1 MDNKLETRLMEVRA
15 REQSDAGE
23 MIVEGYAVVFNS
35 ETKLYDGLYEQ
46 IDRGAFDGVDFS
58 DVRAFY
64 DHQTG
69 NLLGRTK
76 SDTLSLTI
84 DDTGLKFRLLLP
96 NTQLGRD
103 VYELVQRGDLS
114 QCSFGFYVED
124 ERWAEI
130 DGVYHRNVT
139 KISEL
144 VEISLVSIPAY
155 DDTSV
160 SVAQRS
166 VKALKERKR
175 KLELECELLSLA
187 LKS

>member
-1 MDNKLETRLMEVRA
+1 
-15 REQSDAGE
+15 
-23 MIVEGYAVVFNS
+23 
-35 ETKLYDGLYEQ
+35 
-46 IDRGAFDGVDFS
+46 VDFS

-139 KISEL
+139 K
-144 VEISLVSIPAY
+144 
-155 DDTSV
+155 
-160 SVAQRS
+160 RS
-166 VKALKERKR
+166 
-175 KLELECELLSLA
+175 
-187 LKS
+187 

>member
-1 MDNKLETRLMEVRA
+1 MEVRA
-15 REQSDAGE
+15 REQSDTGE

-96 NTQLGRD
+96 NT
-103 VYELVQRGDLS
+103 
-114 QCSFGFYVED
+114 
-124 ERWAEI
+124 
-130 DGVYHRNVT
+130 
-139 KISEL
+139 
-144 VEISLVSIPAY
+144 
-155 DDTSV
+155 
-160 SVAQRS
+160 
-166 VKALKERKR
+166 
-175 KLELECELLSLA
+175 
-187 LKS
+187 

>member
-1 MDNKLETRLMEVRA
+1 
-15 REQSDAGE
+15 
-23 MIVEGYAVVFNS
+23 
-35 ETKLYDGLYEQ
+35 
-46 IDRGAFDGVDFS
+46 
-58 DVRAFY
+58 
-64 DHQTG
+64 
-69 NLLGRTK
+69 
-76 SDTLSLTI
+76 
-84 DDTGLKFRLLLP
+84 
-96 NTQLGRD
+96 
-103 VYELVQRGDLS
+103 QRGDLS

>member
-1 MDNKLETRLMEVRA
+1 
-15 REQSDAGE
+15 
-23 MIVEGYAVVFNS
+23 
-35 ETKLYDGLYEQ
+35 EQ

-144 VEISLVSIPAY
+144 VEISLVSTPAY
-155 DDTSV
+155 D
-160 SVAQRS
+160 
-166 VKALKERKR
+166 
-175 KLELECELLSLA
+175 
-187 LKS
+187 

>member
-1 MDNKLETRLMEVRA
+1 
-15 REQSDAGE
+15 
-23 MIVEGYAVVFNS
+23 
-35 ETKLYDGLYEQ
+35 
-46 IDRGAFDGVDFS
+46 
-58 DVRAFY
+58 
-64 DHQTG
+64 
-69 NLLGRTK
+69 
-76 SDTLSLTI
+76 LTI

-160 SVAQRS
+160 SVA
-166 VKALKERKR
+166 
-175 KLELECELLSLA
+175 
-187 LKS
+187 